1 MLEQLCS
8 GAPGFL
14 VLDVLFAGVWS
25 YFYAVAFINDFRNRK
40 SQKLNKK
47 YLMMPHGLNI
57 NLRLF
62 TLVIGK
68 SNDISIW
75 IKADVMCKNHNTVT

>member
-1 MLEQLCS
+1 MMLH
-8 GAPGFL
+8 
-14 VLDVLFAGVWS
+14 
-25 YFYAVAFINDFRNRK
+25 R
-40 SQKLNKK
+40 
-47 YLMMPHGLNI
+47 LNI

-68 SNDISIW
+68 SNDFSIW